1 VSPIPMRRVL
11 TMAIVIACS
20 VLLSPH
26 IGAMPSGDKLIV
38 LTRDSVRPGDTVTV
52 AWGSSEAGGP
62 VPNYR
67 AILKDPSGVR
77 RSSSPS
83 FFLSDSSLRVAIV
96 PISSTCPTGVAT
108 VLLEGK
114 GGALL
119 AEEPLEVATRVF
131 VEEDI
136 PLDEENTAL
145 RTLDSP
151 RKTAESALLWELIT
165 TFDQGAQL
173 ATGAFTLPV
182 DSKRRTSFFGDRR
195 TYLYADGSTD
205 FTLHNGIDFGVPRGT
220 PVRAC
225 AAGKVVFAGDR
236 EVTGGSIIIEHL
248 PLVFSLY
255 YHLDSVGLTEGASV
269 TQGQIIGA
277 SGATG
282 LATGPHLHWE
292 LRVCGVAVDPDA
304 MRLAYPLDKALILG
318 KIASK
323 YGR

>member
-1 VSPIPMRRVL
+1 VNPFPMRRVL
-11 TMAIVIACS
+11 TVTLLMVGAFV
-20 VLLSPH
+20 LSPR
-26 IGAMPSGDKLIV
+26 IGAMPSGDNLIV
-38 LTRDSVRPGDTVTV
+38 LTRDSIRPGDTVTV
-52 AWGSSEAGGP
+52 AWGASQAGDP
-62 VPNYR
+62 VPDYR
-67 AILKDPSGVR
+67 AILRDPSGVR

-83 FFLSDSSLRVAIV
+83 FILPDSSLRVAIV
-96 PISSTCPTGVAT
+96 PLPSTCPTGVAT
-108 VLLEGK
+108 ILLEGK
-114 GGALL
+114 GGVLL
-119 AEEPLEVATRVF
+119 AEEPLEIQERVF

-136 PLDEENTAL
+136 PLDEGNTAL
-145 RTLDSP
+145 RTVDSP
-151 RKTAESALLWELIT
+151 RKTAESALLWRRIT
-165 TFDQGAQL
+165 TFDQDALL
-173 ATGAFTLPV
+173 ATDLFTLPV

-195 TYLYADGSTD
+195 TYQYSDGSTD
-205 FTLHNGIDFGVPRGT
+205 FSLHNGIDFGVPRGT

-255 YHLDSVGLTEGASV
+255 YHLDSVGVTEGAMV
-269 TQGQIIGA
+269 TKGQIIGK

-292 LRVCGVAVDPDA
+292 LRVCGEAVDPDA
-304 MRLAYPLDKALILG
+304 MRLAYPLDKVLILG